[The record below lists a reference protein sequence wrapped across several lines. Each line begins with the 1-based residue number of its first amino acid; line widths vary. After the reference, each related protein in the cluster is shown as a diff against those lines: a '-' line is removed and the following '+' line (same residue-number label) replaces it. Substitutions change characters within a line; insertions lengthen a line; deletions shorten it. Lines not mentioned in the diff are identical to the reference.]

1 MIMRVEN
8 NTKWIIFI
16 IISIV
21 SILIGVSIPNN
32 PNPHVST
39 NKLDIN
45 VWLKSVKN
53 NEKSIITI
61 ESNVPDNTEGI
72 VTLEKD
78 DINYRVNS
86 PVKFK
91 DGIARTNE
99 FMLRGGNLPSGEYT
113 MRFKSTLDIVQP
125 VEVQNIIGKNYS
137 NVQSKYIDESV
148 MGRRILFTK
157 KINI

>member
-1 MIMRVEN
+1 MRVEN
-8 NTKWIIFI
+8 STKWIIFI
-16 IISIV
+16 VISIV
-21 SILIGVSIPNN
+21 SILIGVNLPNN
-32 PNPHVST
+32 EKLHVRN

-45 VWLKSVKN
+45 VWSKSVKN
-53 NEKSIITI
+53 NGKPIITI

-78 DINYRVNS
+78 DINYRVS
-86 PVKFK
+86 FPVKFK
-91 DGIARTNE
+91 NGIAKTNE
-99 FMLRGGNLPSGEYT
+99 FMLKGGNLPSGEYT

-125 VEVQNIIGKNYS
+125 IEVQNIIGKNYS

-148 MGRRILFTK
+148 MGRRIIFIK